1 LDDSR
6 KTSFDAHPIW
16 RLAVYVALVWI
27 LSTLKNILL
36 ERYLALF
43 PLFDSPL
50 FLLLEEV
57 LAFSVVYG
65 AALILSR
72 IEKQPAGVYGLPA
85 QKAFGRRFCQGC
97 ILGFCEI
104 SALIGLIAAF
114 HGYSFGTLALRPLE
128 ILRWALE
135 WGAIFFVV
143 GLFEEFAYRGYSLH
157 TLSQAVGFWPA
168 ASLLAL
174 YFGFEHSYNPGES
187 LVGEAGIVAIALLFA
202 LTVRRTG
209 TLWLAVGWHAAFD
222 FGETFLYSVP
232 DSGTVFPGHLSNA
245 TLHGP
250 AWLTGGATGPEG
262 SVFSFAVMALLAIAV
277 HYFFPANLAPPTA
290 TPEWPFQKRAVAE
303 NADPSSEKIPQ
314 HASSEAA
321 EPAPERANV
330 QNDPLQ

>member
-1 LDDSR
+1 MDGSLT
-6 KTSFDAHPIW
+6 TSFNVHAIW
-16 RLAVYVALVWI
+16 RLAVYIALVWI
-27 LSTLKNILL
+27 LWTLKNILL
-36 ERYLALF
+36 EWYLAIF
-43 PLFDSPL
+43 PLSDSPL

-72 IEKQPAGVYGLPA
+72 IEHQPAGVYGLPM
-85 QKAFGRRFCQGC
+85 QQPFGRRFWQGC

-114 HGYSFGTLALRPLE
+114 HGYSFGTLALTPLE
-128 ILRWALE
+128 VLRWALE
-135 WGAIFFVV
+135 WGAIFFAV

-157 TLSQAVGFWPA
+157 TLAQGVGFWPA

-262 SVFSFAVMALLAIAV
+262 SVFSFVVMALLAIAV
-277 HYFFPANLAPPTA
+277 HYFFPARPAPPPA
-290 TPEWPFQKRAVAE
+290 ISAWPFQRFAA
-303 NADPSSEKIPQ
+303 ADNTSQLSEEVNQHVPGETPKQSSLQ
-314 HASSEAA
+314 D
-321 EPAPERANV
+321 
-330 QNDPLQ
+330 DPLQ